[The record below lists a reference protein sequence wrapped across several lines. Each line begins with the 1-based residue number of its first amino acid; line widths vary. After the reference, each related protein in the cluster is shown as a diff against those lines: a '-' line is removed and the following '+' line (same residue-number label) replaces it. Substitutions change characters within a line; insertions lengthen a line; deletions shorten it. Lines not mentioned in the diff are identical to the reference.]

1 MRGNRGRKAGWRK
14 GRRIPSVGSAQKLL
28 GTVSCHEQ
36 PLDTPWGGQSPA
48 QPPASLQSC
57 SGGGGMLVE
66 VTGGAQVLF
75 FVPGLAQARPQTPC
89 VCVCAHHLCP
99 APAAALGGDR
109 GFLLE
114 LWDPISS
121 LGGSE
126 GKGSCRSRLGSARG
140 GSDLSTALVCGLWPI
155 RFPALRGH

>member
-1 MRGNRGRKAGWRK
+1 MSGNRGRKAGWRK

-57 SGGGGMLVE
+57 SGGSGMLVE

-89 VCVCAHHLCP
+89 VCVCVLTISALLLLLLWEEIVASSWSCGIP
-99 APAAALGGDR
+99 SLPWEAPRGRGAAGAGWAL
-109 GFLLE
+109 
-114 LWDPISS
+114 
-121 LGGSE
+121 LGVV
-126 GKGSCRSRLGSARG
+126 L
-140 GSDLSTALVCGLWPI
+140 T
-155 RFPALRGH
+155 